1 MSLTVKE
8 CQNFQPG
15 LKPYKKAD
23 SNGLYLEIFPN
34 GSKYCR
40 LKYRFGGKEKRLA
53 LGVFPEVSLLEARD
67 GRDAARRK
75 LREGIDPS
83 VEKKLRKRSAEIVS
97 RGLFCAVAN
106 EWHAYKDQGWSRET
120 SRKARMVLDTYLIP
134 KLGKMSI
141 ATIAT
146 ADFKPILL
154 DIHGRAP
161 NLASKARQY
170 CNQIVQYAIQDGL
183 REDGKLLVLHG
194 ALPPVTGGHMTA
206 VTKESD
212 IPQMMKTIHSIS
224 SLLSKSGILLCVYTA
239 LRPGTAVC
247 AEWSELNKDY
257 SEWHIPAAKMKTK
270 NDHIT
275 PLPLQMRPLL
285 EQLKERAGRSPYVF
299 PGERSPHTTH
309 MHRDSLSKALRNAGL
324 KNITVT
330 HGFRA
335 TFRTIARER
344 LKIDSDILEAQL
356 AHAKKGEV
364 QAAYDRTQFLD
375 ERHKLVQRWAD
386 YLDEL
391 QIKSC
396 TL

>member
-1 MSLTVKE
+1 
-8 CQNFQPG
+8 
-15 LKPYKKAD
+15 
-23 SNGLYLEIFPN
+23 
-34 GSKYCR
+34 
-40 LKYRFGGKEKRLA
+40 
-53 LGVFPEVSLLEARD
+53 
-67 GRDAARRK
+67 
-75 LREGIDPS
+75 
-83 VEKKLRKRSAEIVS
+83 
-97 RGLFCAVAN
+97 
-106 EWHAYKDQGWSRET
+106 
-120 SRKARMVLDTYLIP
+120 
-134 KLGKMSI
+134 
-141 ATIAT
+141 
-146 ADFKPILL
+146 
-154 DIHGRAP
+154 
-161 NLASKARQY
+161 
-170 CNQIVQYAIQDGL
+170 
-183 REDGKLLVLHG
+183 
-194 ALPPVTGGHMTA
+194 MTA

-356 AHAKKGEV
+356 AV
-364 QAAYDRTQFLD
+364 
-375 ERHKLVQRWAD
+375 
-386 YLDEL
+386 
-391 QIKSC
+391 
-396 TL
+396 